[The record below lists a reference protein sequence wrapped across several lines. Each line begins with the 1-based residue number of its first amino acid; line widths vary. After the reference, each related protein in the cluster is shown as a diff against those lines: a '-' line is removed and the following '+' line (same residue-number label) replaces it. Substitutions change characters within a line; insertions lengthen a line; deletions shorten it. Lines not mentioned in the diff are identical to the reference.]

1 LDLMNRYLRKR
12 RHISHLQSTIRDLHW
27 EIINTTMQ
35 STNVGWTENTTNYM
49 VNCARLIRKYERR
62 LKLIKY

>member
-1 LDLMNRYLRKR
+1 MKKYVRKR
-12 RHISHLQSTIRDLHW
+12 RHISYLHSTIRDLHW

-35 STNVGWTENTTNYM
+35 STNVGWTESTTDYM